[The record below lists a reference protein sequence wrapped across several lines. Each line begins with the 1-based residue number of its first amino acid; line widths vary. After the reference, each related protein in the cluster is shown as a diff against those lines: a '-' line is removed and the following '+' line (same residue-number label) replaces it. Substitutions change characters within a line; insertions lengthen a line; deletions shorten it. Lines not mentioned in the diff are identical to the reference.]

1 MKVFRSE
8 EIRRYVTKL
17 LFLVMLTGGISLSFD
32 HQRAEAE
39 NWMFRRSYYSHELP
53 PEVAE
58 RYPRPESRSAYR
70 IPELATT
77 PGFALK
83 GARRWNYVRMFNG
96 NSYDYTLLRSD
107 TFDVV
112 SP

>member
-1 MKVFRSE
+1 MKVIQSD
-8 EIRRYVTKL
+8 EIRSHFTKL
-17 LFLVMLTGGISLSFD
+17 LFLVLVTGSINLSFVC
-32 HQRAEAE
+32 QRAEAE
-39 NWMFRRSYYSHELP
+39 NWMFKRSYYSHELP

-70 IPELATT
+70 LPELATT

-96 NSYDYTLLRSD
+96 NSYDYTILRSD